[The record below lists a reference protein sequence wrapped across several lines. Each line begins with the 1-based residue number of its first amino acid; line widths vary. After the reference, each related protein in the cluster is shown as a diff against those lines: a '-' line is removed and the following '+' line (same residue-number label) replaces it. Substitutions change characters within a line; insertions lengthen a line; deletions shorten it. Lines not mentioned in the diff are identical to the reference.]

1 MSLSDLA
8 VVRVLAVTP
17 DGSRIQQTLLK
28 LLRENPGVKDV
39 VAGLGQSY
47 DPNPVCYRSAFITDD
62 QLALAEDWLVIGR
75 DIRTAQGRA
84 DELLRGR

>member
-1 MSLSDLA
+1 M
-8 VVRVLAVTP
+8 
-17 DGSRIQQTLLK
+17 SRIRQILLK
-28 LLRENPGVKDV
+28 LLRENPGLKDV